1 MSGLKRLSFSS
12 SIFFSRHS
20 RLQQQLFSVSV
31 CMPRFC
37 GLCHTMCSPP
47 TTSAS
52 TSSSSC
58 TSIFRYAIGVSK
70 SLKISEKSNCLGRK
84 QWPMQSSTN
93 AKWVESENSSL
104 VVENEGKKATGAKSK
119 GLSSS
124 SVPLF
129 KKRLRIVDIKGGPDE
144 GLKRVGEQLLVRGW
158 VRTCRLQ
165 KAFSFIEVND
175 GSTVSNL
182 QAIATAN
189 IEGYE
194 KIDLGL
200 ITTGSSVLLDGV
212 LVESQGSKQ
221 KVELQVSKLTLV
233 GESDA
238 TTFPVQKKKL
248 SREYLR
254 TIAHLRPRT
263 NTFGAVARVRSALA
277 FATHKFFQEMG
288 FVWLASPI
296 VTAADCEGA
305 GEQFC
310 VTTLIP
316 NSHTNPN
323 TPINKIPC
331 TKDGLIDWSQ
341 DFFGRPAYL
350 TVSGQ
355 LNAETYATALCDVYT
370 FGPTFRAEN
379 SNTSR
384 HLAEFWMIEPELA
397 FADLKDDMACASA
410 YLQYVVKYILD
421 NCKEDMEF
429 FSTWIEKD
437 LTTRL
442 TNVAEKEIIHVT
454 YSDVIDIL
462 SKAKKKFEFPVKW
475 GCDLQSEHER
485 YIAEDAFE
493 GSPVIVTDYPKD
505 IKAFYMRENDD
516 GKTVAAM
523 DLLVPRVGELIGGS
537 QREER
542 LEKLEKRMDALGL
555 NKDSYWWY
563 LDLRRYGSVPHAG
576 FGLGFERLVQ
586 FATGIENIRDAIP
599 FPRTPGSADF

>member
-442 TNVAEKEIIHVT
+442 T
-454 YSDVIDIL
+454 
-462 SKAKKKFEFPVKW
+462 VKW